1 MAAQQQK
8 VEDVTT
14 TGDRVKLVFALLVVV
29 TGVVGFYLLREQALI
44 FRVLS
49 VIGGLL
55 LGMGIAATSS
65 TGRRLIVFLREF
77 WQEARRVVWPSKK
90 ETWSVT
96 AYVFLFVVVM
106 AIFLWLVDK
115 GLQFVLYDLVL
126 GWSR

>member
-49 VIGGLL
+49 V
-55 LGMGIAATSS
+55 
-65 TGRRLIVFLREF
+65 R
-77 WQEARRVVWPSKK
+77 
-90 ETWSVT
+90 T
-96 AYVFLFVVVM
+96 A
-106 AIFLWLVDK
+106 
-115 GLQFVLYDLVL
+115 
-126 GWSR
+126 

>member
-1 MAAQQQK
+1 MAAQQHK
-8 VEDVTT
+8 VEDVAT

-29 TGVVGFYLLREQALI
+29 TGVVGFYLLREQALV

-55 LGMGIAATSS
+55 LGMGIAATSF
-65 TGRRLIVFLREF
+65 TGRRLIAFLRES